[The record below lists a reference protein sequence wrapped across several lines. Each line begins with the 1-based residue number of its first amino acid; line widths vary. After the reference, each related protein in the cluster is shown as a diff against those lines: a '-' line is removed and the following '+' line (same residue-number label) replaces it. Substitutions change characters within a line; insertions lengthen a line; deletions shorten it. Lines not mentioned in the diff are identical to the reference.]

1 MSSSTLSTKF
11 TRREASLA
19 LLASPLLTGFSP
31 WSDNTSRSRV
41 LAFVESMRDPKV
53 HPAAY
58 HYARS
63 SPKPVLYASCYAA
76 LTRDLFG
83 DLAHLTKAQRAGWIE
98 YLNSFQSSDGLYR
111 DPLLASKLAD
121 EADWWG
127 WRHLTSHVYWS
138 LTALGGT
145 PRILPAWLEPVMT
158 PAAVRRWLDSL
169 DWGKGVADSSN
180 IIMNWGVGLLY
191 AADVHHDRHAGEMA
205 TVLLDE
211 LDARARPETGLWGPE
226 QSKDYS
232 PEVWR
237 SLRVQTAYHL
247 WLLYSYRERKPPNIS
262 RAAAVVL
269 ATQNPRGGFG
279 WGVHNPQH
287 PFDGSACEDIDSIDP
302 LARFARF
309 SPQLSGRITGE
320 LRKARPWVQSNFDSL
335 GGAVFCK
342 GEPFA
347 YGHPLMT
354 TGPGEPTLFATW
366 FRMLSIAFIDAGIGQ
381 GKWRFVDAPGCQ
393 QYSPKFSAA

>member
-1 MSSSTLSTKF
+1 MGRDVSSVKL

-19 LLASPLLTGFSP
+19 LLAIPSLAAFSA
-31 WSDNTSRSRV
+31 WTDNTSASKV

-58 HYARS
+58 RYAGS
-63 SPKPVLYASCYAA
+63 SPKPVLYASCYAV

-83 DLAHLTKAQRAGWIE
+83 DLAHLTKAQRANWIE
-98 YLNSFQSSDGLYR
+98 YLQSFQSSDGLFR
-111 DPLLASKLAD
+111 DPLLKSKLAD

-138 LTALGGT
+138 LAALGSS
-145 PRILPAWLEPVMT
+145 PRILPAWLDPVMT
-158 PAAVRRWLDSL
+158 RNGLTRWLDSL

-191 AADVHHDRHAGEMA
+191 AADVHHVKHAGEMA
-205 TVLLDE
+205 SILLDE
-211 LDARARPETGLWGPE
+211 LDARARPESGLWGPE
-226 QSKDYS
+226 ESADYS
-232 PEVWR
+232 PEIWR
-237 SLRVQTAYHL
+237 SLRVQAAYHL
-247 WLLYSYRERKPPNIS
+247 WLLYDYRKRKPPGIT
-262 RAAAVVL
+262 RAVPVVL

-287 PFDGSACEDIDSIDP
+287 PYDGSACEDIDSVDP
-302 LARFARF
+302 LARFAGF
-309 SPQLSGRITGE
+309 TPELSGRVTAAF
-320 LRKARPWVQSNFDSL
+320 RKARPWVQSNFDSQ

-366 FRMLSIAFIDAGIGQ
+366 FRMLSIAFIDAGLGRS
-381 GKWRFVDAPGCQ
+381 KAWRFVNVPGCQ
-393 QYSPKFSAA
+393 CTPTLSLA